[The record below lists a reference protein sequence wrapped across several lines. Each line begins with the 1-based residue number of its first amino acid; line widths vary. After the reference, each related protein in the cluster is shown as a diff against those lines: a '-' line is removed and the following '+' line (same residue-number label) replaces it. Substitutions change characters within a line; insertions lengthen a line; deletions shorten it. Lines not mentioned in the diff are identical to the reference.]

1 MPITIVPAPASGGIK
16 LVQRG
21 TAVSSGAITI
31 TAVDTT
37 KAFVRSFSNDASGN
51 VAINSSTSGTL
62 TPSGGTTPAY
72 ESDQSSATNGTYPSL
87 IGSRALSGGTTSL
100 TTKLFGVYLTN
111 STTLTATGACY
122 WEVVEYL

>member
-1 MPITIVPAPASGGIK
+1 MPITIVPAPVSGGIK

-21 TAVSSGAITI
+21 EALTSGAITI
-31 TAVDTT
+31 TAVNMAKT
-37 KAFVRSFSNDASGN
+37 FVRSFANGASGN
-51 VAINSSTSGTL
+51 VAIDSSSSGTL

-72 ESDQSSATNGTYPSL
+72 ESDQNSASNGTYPDL
-87 IGSRALSGGTTSL
+87 IGSRALSGGTTTL
-100 TTKLFGVYLTN
+100 TTKHFGVYLTN